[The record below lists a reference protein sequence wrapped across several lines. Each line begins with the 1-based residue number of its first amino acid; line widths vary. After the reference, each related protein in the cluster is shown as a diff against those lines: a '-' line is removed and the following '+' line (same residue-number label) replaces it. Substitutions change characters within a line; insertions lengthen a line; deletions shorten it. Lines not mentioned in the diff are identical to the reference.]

1 MRERPIFAGILFCFA
16 SILFWLIA
24 GSLAHSSC
32 TAPASMKARLAGR
45 PSAETYGDL
54 GTWFA
59 DRKQFTCA
67 ALAFAAAVKL
77 QPDSPSLTYMWG
89 LSLYSAGD
97 VQEALDPLRQAGQL
111 AAADARPHLVL
122 GSALDQINQTAGA
135 EAEWRAALAIDSGST
150 EALDRLS
157 RDLVKD
163 KEYAAVIAL
172 LEQPSHR
179 NQLTPLQ
186 SVNLGMA
193 YARTLQ
199 LNEASSV
206 LHEGLKAAP
215 DSLPLA
221 DELAVVLVLLDR
233 LDEADT
239 VLTAALAQHPGDL
252 NTEIL
257 YLRILVSSKSEKA
270 PEFAH
275 KLLSAAPRNWE
286 LLYLNAQLEMREGK
300 LEQAR
305 VHLEQSIALNP
316 DYFPTQN
323 ALGSVLSRLNDFF
336 GAREHLEKAI
346 ALGDNDSAVQYE
358 LSRVLRNLG
367 DPKQAQEKMRVFQE
381 MRKTESDKTLAVGN
395 VEAGD
400 KASAAGDG
408 AQAVTLYQ
416 TALANDPDDARLI
429 YKLAKALDKTN
440 DLVSEKTALLHAIE
454 LDPNLAEAQNQM
466 GYLASKSGD
475 DAQAESYFRAAV
487 QASPSYLVAWVNLAA
502 TLAGEAKLQDAKQA
516 LAKAMEIDPNNAEA
530 RRLDQV
536 IAAAQAN
543 P

>member
-16 SILFWLIA
+16 GILFWLIA
-24 GSLAHSSC
+24 GSLAYSSC

-67 ALAFAAAVKL
+67 AQAFAAAVKL

-135 EAEWRAALAIDSGST
+135 EAEWRAALAIDSATS
-150 EALDRLS
+150 EALDGLS

-239 VLTAALAQHPGDL
+239 VLTATLAQHPGDL
-252 NTEIL
+252 NTDIL
-257 YLRILVSSKSEKA
+257 YLRILVSSRSEKT
-270 PEFAH
+270 PELAR
-275 KLLSAAPRNWE
+275 KLLLAAPRNWE
-286 LLYLNAQLEMREGK
+286 VLYLNAQLEMREGK
-300 LEQAR
+300 LAQAR
-305 VHLEQSIALNP
+305 VHLEQSIALKP
-316 DYFPTQN
+316 DYFPAEN
-323 ALGSVLSRLNDFF
+323 ALGNVLSRLNDFS

-346 ALGDNDSAVQYE
+346 ALGDNDPAVQYE
-358 LSRVLRNLG
+358 LSRVLRGLG
-367 DPKQAQEKMRVFQE
+367 DTEQAQEKLRVFQE
-381 MRKTESDKTLAVGN
+381 MTKVESDKTLAVGS

-400 KASAAGDG
+400 KALAAGDG
-408 AQAVTLYQ
+408 AQAVKLYQ
-416 TALANDPDDARLI
+416 AALANDPDDARLI